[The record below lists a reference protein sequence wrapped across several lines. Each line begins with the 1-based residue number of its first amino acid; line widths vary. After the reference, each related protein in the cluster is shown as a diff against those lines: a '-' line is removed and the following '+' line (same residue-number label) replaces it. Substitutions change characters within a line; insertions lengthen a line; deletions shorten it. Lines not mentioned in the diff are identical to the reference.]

1 MLSLVICCAVSV
13 SIVAGYNGRS
23 GSRKATEASAKSL
36 NEIQAER
43 EANEQKIAELE
54 NKIASLEGSE
64 NDQKAYQENLLD
76 QIALIKD
83 NIALLNSELE
93 ALEADIKATEDNIQN
108 LDQEIVNQEAEIE
121 AHVELFKERM
131 NEMYVSG
138 NENIASVLIGSSSFY
153 DVMSRIDM
161 ANQMA
166 EYDEK
171 LINGLLSDIE
181 QLENNK
187 SSLQT
192 EKLTLEMKRES
203 QEKRKEEKESA
214 LSELDEKM
222 LSTQS
227 EIDRLERERQ
237 IAEGEIADI
246 NNIIASLDA
255 EEEEIYETIRRAEEE
270 QRRKEE
276 EDRRRQEELALQQQQ
291 QQSGNSGSSSG
302 TPSVQQPTYTPPVQ
316 SSGSFIW
323 PAPGFSYISSYY
335 GPRWISDFHNGI
347 DIGDA
352 GIHGGAAVASQ
363 GGTVIA
369 VSSSCTHDYPKNSRN
384 EACGCG
390 GNYGNYVLILH
401 DSTYSTMYA
410 HLSSV
415 SVSVGDYVSQGQV
428 IGYIGN
434 TGFSTGAHLHFEVR
448 VNGWAQDPML
458 YVSR

>member
-1 MLSLVICCAVSV
+1 MNMNKISILRKTLSLVICCAVSV

-54 NKIASLEGSE
+54 NTIASLEGSE

-121 AHVELFKERM
+121 ANVELFKERM

-166 EYDEK
+166 AYDEK
-171 LINGLLSDIE
+171 LINGLLSDID

-214 LSELDEKM
+214 
-222 LSTQS
+222 
-227 EIDRLERERQ
+227 
-237 IAEGEIADI
+237 
-246 NNIIASLDA
+246 
-255 EEEEIYETIRRAEEE
+255 
-270 QRRKEE
+270 
-276 EDRRRQEELALQQQQ
+276 
-291 QQSGNSGSSSG
+291 
-302 TPSVQQPTYTPPVQ
+302 
-316 SSGSFIW
+316 
-323 PAPGFSYISSYY
+323 
-335 GPRWISDFHNGI
+335 
-347 DIGDA
+347 
-352 GIHGGAAVASQ
+352 
-363 GGTVIA
+363 
-369 VSSSCTHDYPKNSRN
+369 
-384 EACGCG
+384 
-390 GNYGNYVLILH
+390 
-401 DSTYSTMYA
+401 
-410 HLSSV
+410 
-415 SVSVGDYVSQGQV
+415 
-428 IGYIGN
+428 
-434 TGFSTGAHLHFEVR
+434 
-448 VNGWAQDPML
+448 
-458 YVSR
+458 